1 MEWPYLRHRQKN
13 IYETGAHLWAIFVTR
28 AFPNLINPSVTTHG
42 EFDVTR
48 TSLALNLYPS
58 VVLFCVL
65 NQQRRKKQTS
75 FLICIPVIAYSPLRL
90 IITLWV
96 HVCVK
101 RGRAFGEWVC
111 DNQQLFQILCF
122 LDLAQGSSIEG
133 RRNGHTRGNSSPGI
147 TTQTE
152 GKWKSFVLTLADPSC
167 ISKFLLPPILPLQ
180 LFNEIGVHEISAS
193 SPPLWCAIKSLAAFF
208 RTAEN
213 FEYSWTI
220 LYETLPRSYS
230 GLLMC
235 NVDRGPMKHDN

>member
-48 TSLALNLYPS
+48 TSLALNLYPI
-58 VVLFCVL
+58 VVLFCAL

-101 RGRAFGEWVC
+101 RGRTVSVRLSTAVSNSLLSRSRTGVKPWRTSKWPHSRKF
-111 DNQQLFQILCF
+111 I
-122 LDLAQGSSIEG
+122 A
-133 RRNGHTRGNSSPGI
+133 RNHNSNRG
-147 TTQTE
+147 
-152 GKWKSFVLTLADPSC
+152 
-167 ISKFLLPPILPLQ
+167 
-180 LFNEIGVHEISAS
+180 
-193 SPPLWCAIKSLAAFF
+193 
-208 RTAEN
+208 
-213 FEYSWTI
+213 
-220 LYETLPRSYS
+220 
-230 GLLMC
+230 
-235 NVDRGPMKHDN
+235 